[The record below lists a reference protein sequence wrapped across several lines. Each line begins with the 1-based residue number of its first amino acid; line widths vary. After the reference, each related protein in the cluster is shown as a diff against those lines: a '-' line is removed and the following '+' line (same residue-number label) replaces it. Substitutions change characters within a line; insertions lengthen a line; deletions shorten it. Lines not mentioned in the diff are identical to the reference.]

1 MGTVLKVSLRTTHTT
16 NFKMNGFVLTSL
28 ALIAVSNIAE
38 ATFAITT
45 GTAATT
51 IGTSSLYFTNAGAA
65 LAVGGGIILLKGL
78 ALGALAL
85 AASRSRRAA
94 LEIDDSDA
102 AFGVLANTEPAQC
115 YRRLICDLATGA
127 MPKSENDVIVSLF
140 NRDASIESPKF
151 EFVTAAKLGKQVKN
165 VQVCE
170 LRYSCPLTGEQI
182 QNLFKNLE
190 VCLIFY

>member
-94 LEIDDSDA
+94 LEID
-102 AFGVLANTEPAQC
+102 
-115 YRRLICDLATGA
+115 
-127 MPKSENDVIVSLF
+127 VIVSLF
-140 NRDASIESPKF
+140 NRDTSIESPKF

-165 VQVCE
+165 VQLCE

-182 QNLFKNLE
+182 QNLFKN
-190 VCLIFY
+190 

>member
-127 MPKSENDVIVSLF
+127 MPK
-140 NRDASIESPKF
+140 F
-151 EFVTAAKLGKQVKN
+151 EFDTAAKLGKQVKN
-165 VQVCE
+165 VQLCE

>member
-1 MGTVLKVSLRTTHTT
+1 
-16 NFKMNGFVLTSL
+16 MNGFVLTSL

-94 LEIDDSDA
+94 LEI
-102 AFGVLANTEPAQC
+102 
-115 YRRLICDLATGA
+115 
-127 MPKSENDVIVSLF
+127 
-140 NRDASIESPKF
+140 
-151 EFVTAAKLGKQVKN
+151 GK
-165 VQVCE
+165 
-170 LRYSCPLTGEQI
+170 
-182 QNLFKNLE
+182 
-190 VCLIFY
+190 